1 MGKKQS
7 ANDNIAPIK
16 NPNQNNKKKNE
27 KKDKKEKNE
36 DYVKYSF
43 KESHMKKQN
52 DEKTDNMTNYKYYD
66 NFDNYTIRLE
76 GVLGLKNLHN
86 TCFMNS
92 SLQCLSHIQSLYKN
106 LKTDF
111 IPKNS
116 LANYFLEML
125 NLMHETKDLNEYNPS
140 DILEKISNKFPK
152 YKIRQQQDA
161 NEFITN
167 FLSTLHEELNCKNI
181 KTIKSFDISD
191 KNLQNAFSDFYFYK
205 ENSSPIVDLFYGNFI
220 NMNKCRLGHITNFD
234 FSVYNMLELSIS
246 KFKKDNIINLE
257 TLIQNYTQYGSLGI
271 EEFCEKCNCNSPS
284 FFGMEI
290 LNAPDILIIFIN
302 RVINNQY
309 FNNLL
314 DFPTNLYFKDYVLED
329 KNLNNNFEL
338 IGVINHTGS
347 ASFGHYTADCKNF
360 IDNKWY
366 YFNDSWI
373 SYSEYNKKKERNLS
387 STVLI
392 LFYKRFE

>member
-1 MGKKQS
+1 MEKKQS

-27 KKDKKEKNE
+27 KKDKAKKNE

-43 KESHMKKQN
+43 KESHMKKKN
-52 DEKTDNMTNYKYYD
+52 DEITDNMTNYKYYD

-76 GVLGLKNLHN
+76 GVLGLKNLQN

-106 LKTDF
+106 LKTEF

-116 LANYFLEML
+116 LTNYFLEML
-125 NLMHETKDLNEYNPS
+125 NLMHETKDLNEYEPS

-152 YKIRQQQDA
+152 YRIRQQQDA

-167 FLSTLHEELNCKNI
+167 FLSILHEELNCNNI
-181 KTIKSFDISD
+181 KTIKSFDISNKD
-191 KNLQNAFSDFYFYK
+191 LQNAFSDFYFYK

-220 NMNKCRLGHITNFD
+220 NVNKCGLGHITSFD

-329 KNLNNNFEL
+329 KHLNNNFEL

-366 YFNDSWI
+366 YFNDRWI
-373 SYSEYNKKKERNLS
+373 SFSEYNKKKERNLS
-387 STVLI
+387 GTVLI